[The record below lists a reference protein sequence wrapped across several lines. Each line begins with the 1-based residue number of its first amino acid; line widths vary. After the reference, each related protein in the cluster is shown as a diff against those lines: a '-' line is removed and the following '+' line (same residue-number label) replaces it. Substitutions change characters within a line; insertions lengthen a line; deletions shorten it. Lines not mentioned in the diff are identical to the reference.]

1 MRCAEWSFSLGDR
14 LTVVVLHGPS
24 ALRTV
29 SESGG
34 RWRGHSDIFLHYVAD
49 PESPASG
56 GGMGGVAIGSAATTE
71 GSGNGRARL
80 GSHYT
85 FQRLNDAATS
95 KADATAELIAMQ
107 QPTCQRGSRSEVF
120 ASEERRRGLR
130 PSTSFMRGFVSSF
143 WQLLQR

>member
-1 MRCAEWSFSLGDR
+1 MRCAQWSFSPGDR

-34 RWRGHSDIFLHYVAD
+34 GWRGHSDIFLHYVAE

-56 GGMGGVAIGSAATTE
+56 GGIGGVAIGSAATG
-71 GSGNGRARL
+71 GSRNGRARL

-85 FQRLNDAATS
+85 FQRLNDAAAS
-95 KADATAELIAMQ
+95 KADATAELLAMQ

-120 ASEERRRGLR
+120 FAGEERRRGLR
-130 PSTSFMRGFVSSF
+130 QSSFMRGFASSL

>member
-1 MRCAEWSFSLGDR
+1 MRCAEWSFSPGDR

-34 RWRGHSDIFLHYVAD
+34 GWRGHSDIFLHYVAD

-56 GGMGGVAIGSAATTE
+56 GGIGGVAIGSAANE
-71 GSGNGRARL
+71 GSGNGRARQ

-85 FQRLNDAATS
+85 FQRLNDAAAS
-95 KADATAELIAMQ
+95 KADATAELLAMQ

-120 ASEERRRGLR
+120 AGEERRRGLR
-130 PSTSFMRGFVSSF
+130 PSTSFMRGRAS
-143 WQLLQR
+143 